1 MKVLNDIERYFLKNL
16 AIEGIFYFRA
26 RLLVKFIL
34 VTILFALAF
43 WLSTFFTRF
52 IVARYGMI
60 GVAACCLIQ
69 LGMLRRVR
77 TQYWIAHLFIFTCWL
92 SVAVLVVFSGGI
104 RSYTLSWMVLV
115 PVISLMLLGK
125 TNGFRWAAVA
135 IAFIVVIYLA
145 DGRYEVPVGWQAPVS
160 STRTVSLSIGL
171 VTIALS
177 LIYVFHSQ
185 GSRLLG
191 TIREQQ
197 DTIAQKNEE
206 IAKRNETL
214 ETEVE
219 KRTKEL
225 LEYNQQLE
233 QFAFIAS
240 HNLRAPVASLL
251 GLGQLLEVSA
261 DNKAE
266 VDQICTNMIATTRE
280 LDRVVRD
287 LSTILEIRKPSH
299 AVLTPLDL
307 QEEVDL
313 VKLSLEREIR
323 ETGAT
328 ITVDFRRLPSIRTV
342 RPLMDSIFMNLV
354 SNAIKY
360 RRQDTPPKVSS
371 RSEREDGWVKI
382 TVADNGLGIDM
393 EAHGDKLFTL
403 YGRFHSHVDGKGLG
417 LYLVKTHVMAMGG
430 RIEVSSEPGK
440 GPTFAIY
447 LKDSQPTAAS

>member
-69 LGMLRRVR
+69 LGMLRKVR

-360 RRQDTPPKVSS
+360 RRQDTPPKVSI
-371 RSEREDGWVKI
+371 RSDREDGWMKI

-440 GPTFAIY
+440 GTTFAIY
-447 LKDSQPTAAS
+447 LKDSQPSAAS